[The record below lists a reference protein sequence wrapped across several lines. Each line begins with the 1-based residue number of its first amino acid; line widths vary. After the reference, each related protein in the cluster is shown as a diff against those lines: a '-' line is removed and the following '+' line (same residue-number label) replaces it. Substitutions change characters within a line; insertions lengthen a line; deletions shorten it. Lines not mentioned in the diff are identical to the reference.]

1 LNALQFYVQTDGY
14 DSSHNVEISI
24 HMYLNCISDVM
35 YWFISLCRSNL
46 FRMELRASVKHY
58 FLWLL
63 KNKMLRGL
71 KISKDSFPYKVRFTE
86 LKCP

>member
-1 LNALQFYVQTDGY
+1 
-14 DSSHNVEISI
+14 
-24 HMYLNCISDVM
+24 
-35 YWFISLCRSNL
+35 
-46 FRMELRASVKHY
+46 MELRASVKHY